1 MEDSAGK
8 QQQTNKET
16 KNVDSVGKNQQT
28 NKETKHVVMIKK
40 NLFMAEWWL
49 MMYLYSICVFDCFL
63 FIQFLFSCEV
73 DVCL

>member
-16 KNVDSVGKNQQT
+16 KNVDSVGKKQQT

-40 NLFMAEWWL
+40 TLV
-49 MMYLYSICVFDCFL
+49 YG
-63 FIQFLFSCEV
+63 
-73 DVCL
+73 

>member
-1 MEDSAGK
+1 MQVK
-8 QQQTNKET
+8 KRLT
-16 KNVDSVGKNQQT
+16 KNVDSVGKKQQT
-28 NKETKHVVMIKK
+28 NKETKHVVMIKNN